1 METRTFSAVL
11 NFEDGGF
18 VALCPEVGTSSQGE
32 SIEEA
37 LKNLKEATE
46 LYLEEFP
53 VVGETKPVVTF
64 FEVSKNARIP
74 KTLRA

>member
-1 METRTFSAVL
+1 MGSMTFSAVL

-18 VALCPEVGTSSQGE
+18 VASCPEVGTASQGE
-32 SIEEA
+32 TIEDA

-53 VVGETKPVVTF
+53 VVEETKPIVTF
-64 FEVSKNARIP
+64 FEVNRNARIP
-74 KTLRA
+74 KTLGA